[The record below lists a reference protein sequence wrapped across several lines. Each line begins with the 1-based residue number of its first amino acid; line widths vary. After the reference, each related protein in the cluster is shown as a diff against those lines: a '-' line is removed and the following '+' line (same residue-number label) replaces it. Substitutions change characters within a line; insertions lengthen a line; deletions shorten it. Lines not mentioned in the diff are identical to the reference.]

1 MKKYI
6 IVPVQIIAIAL
17 ATILGV
23 FVPGACKS
31 DASGPQVLGGDSAE
45 VSFSEGDSVY
55 YGYAGAECT
64 DSVLDFIQPGNDP
77 VHYQILEARQNGNVI
92 GNFLTGDRVAVVVS
106 SDKKHVVRAI
116 DMSSLIGQWL
126 TGDSIGDPAAH
137 GFNLGEDGYASTI
150 SSQPVKMRYRRWD
163 IRSARLVL
171 TKNDPMVPHPVN
183 DYDTFNIISLEQDT
197 LVLRLRHTTEK
208 VKYVK
213 KPAVGKRGNN
223 E

>member
-1 MKKYI
+1 MKKI
-6 IVPVQIIAIAL
+6 GVVSAQILAIA
-17 ATILGV
+17 AAVVCGV

-31 DASGPQVLGGDSAE
+31 DAKGNHVVVGDSAE

-77 VHYQILEARQNGNVI
+77 VHYQILEARQKKNVI
-92 GNFLTGDRVAVVVS
+92 GNFLTGDRVAVVLS

-116 DMSSLIGQWL
+116 DMSSLIGRWL
-126 TGDSIGDPAAH
+126 TGDSIDDPAAH

-150 SSQPVKMRYRRWD
+150 SRHPEKMRYKRWD

-171 TKNDPMVPHPVN
+171 TKSDPMMPHPVN
-183 DYDTFNIISLEQDT
+183 YYDTFNIVSLEQDT
-197 LVLRLRHTTEK
+197 LELRLRHTTEV

-213 KPAVGKRGNN
+213 SQLKATK
-223 E
+223 